1 MARRPSGGDSLKRF
15 VFNGFSP
22 SASLAFLKLRMF
34 CWNKIFNQI
43 KTERKIMKLIQCE
56 RPGLAWP
63 RFGRLAKLQEEL
75 DHLFESPLRA
85 WAPVLDVREDAD
97 NFIIRAELPGLKR
110 DDISVSLQD
119 GALVITGE
127 RTVEK
132 VEEGVEVHRQER
144 CYGKFQRILSLPTP
158 VTADQIKAQYKD
170 GVLTVTLP
178 KAEEAKPKQ
187 IDISVN

>member
-1 MARRPSGGDSLKRF
+1 LKTQ
-15 VFNGFSP
+15 NT
-22 SASLAFLKLRMF
+22 LILQ
-34 CWNKIFNQI
+34 WIFAVRAVGIAQAKDVLSEQKHLT
-43 KTERKIMKLIQCE
+43 KTQPKGKIMKLIQYE

-63 RFGRLAKLQEEL
+63 TFGRLANLQEEL

-97 NFIIRAELPGLKR
+97 NFVIRAELPGLKR

-119 GALVITGE
+119 GALVISGE

-144 CYGKFQRILSLPTP
+144 YYGKFQRALSLPAP
-158 VTADQIKAQYKD
+158 VAADKIKAQYKD
-170 GVLTVTLP
+170 GVLTVTVP